1 MKQKVPHTT
10 LNELWLSMR
19 DELRRSQ
26 EMEHPENKGKKKFSL
41 LSLNKVVFGAIRLD
55 VVS

>member
-26 EMEHPENKGKKKFSL
+26 EMEHPENKEKKKFSL